1 MDSKILS
8 GEIMDKTRR
17 PTIWTGAL
25 VGAGLTAALIAVFY
39 LVQQLVGTVFV
50 PFDVFDWVGR
60 VAPGGFVRF
69 GIETIVQIITALK
82 IGNLDSAAKTAEQT
96 MAISGMFATGV
107 VVSAVLYGLL
117 PRVKTSQVPLAGLVA
132 GLVIGVPV
140 MLISATVD
148 INSTQSELINA
159 IWILL
164 GFMVWGLALGWVYNR
179 LNVTQVS
186 ETSESASVE
195 AIDRRQFLI
204 RFGGAT
210 AVITVV
216 GAGLGAILKRS
227 SLPTTEVATTAGGTS
242 TAAIQPWS
250 ATNKLPNDGDP
261 VIPATGTRPEF
272 TPVGDHY
279 RIDINTIPPRISE
292 SEWKLSVGGLVDAP
306 FEMTLAD
313 LKSKYQ
319 PIDEFVTLACISNPL
334 AGELTSTTRWT
345 GVKLKDFVADMHL
358 KPNATHLKM
367 TSADNFDEFVDIE
380 TINKDERIMLAY
392 EWDGLP
398 LAIDHGFPLRVFI
411 PNHYGMKQPKWITTI
426 EAVDGWQEGWWVRR
440 GWDKDAIMET
450 TSVIDTVAVNDT
462 ITNSDNAK
470 LIPIGGIAH
479 AGSRGI
485 SKVEL
490 KIDDGEWV
498 EAQLR
503 KPMSDVTWIIWRY
516 DWPFDQGSHTFT
528 VRCTDGA
535 GALQKEVSHG
545 PGPGGATGWH
555 RVGQS
560 V

>member
-1 MDSKILS
+1 MSS
-8 GEIMDKTRR
+8 GEIMDKSHR

-25 VGAGLTAALIAVFY
+25 IGAGLTAALIAVFY

-69 GIETIVQIITALK
+69 GIETIVQIITTLK

-96 MAISGMFATGV
+96 MAILGMFATGI
-107 VVSAVLYGLL
+107 VVSAALYGIL
-117 PRVKTSQVPLAGLVA
+117 PRIKTSQVPLAGLIA

-140 MLISATVD
+140 TLISATVD
-148 INSTQSELINA
+148 INSSQSEFINA
-159 IWILL
+159 LWILL
-164 GFMVWGLALGWVYNR
+164 GFMVWGLALGSVYNR
-179 LNVTQVS
+179 LFVTQVGDVTKS
-186 ETSESASVE
+186 DTASVE

-210 AVITVV
+210 AAITLV
-216 GAGLGAILKRS
+216 GAGLGAVLKRS
-227 SLPTTEVATTAGGTS
+227 SSPVTQVASSSTTTTGTTAL
-242 TAAIQPWS
+242 QPWS
-250 ATNKLPNDGDP
+250 ATHKLPNDGDP
-261 VIPATGTRPEF
+261 VMPAPGTRPEF

-279 RIDINTIPPRISE
+279 RIDINTIPPRIDE
-292 SEWKLSVGGLVDAP
+292 SEWKLSVVGLVDAP
-306 FEMTLAD
+306 FDITLAD
-313 LKSKYQ
+313 LKSKYT
-319 PIDEFVTLACISNPL
+319 PIDEFITLACISNPL

-345 GVKLKDFVADMHL
+345 GVKLKDFLADMHL
-358 KPNATHLKM
+358 KPNATHLKI
-367 TSADNFDEFVDIE
+367 TSADNFDEFVDIA
-380 TINKDERIMLAY
+380 TINSDERVMLAY

-398 LAIDHGFPLRVFI
+398 LAIDHGFPLRVYI

-440 GWDKDAIMET
+440 GWDKDAIMEA

-462 ITNSDNAK
+462 ITNADNAK
-470 LIPIGGIAH
+470 LIPIGGMAH

-490 KIDDGEWV
+490 KIDDADWV

-503 KPMSDVTWIIWRY
+503 KPMSDVTWVIWRY
-516 DWPFDQGSHTFT
+516 DWPFNQGSHTFT

-535 GALQKEVSHG
+535 GALQKEVDQG

>member
-1 MDSKILS
+1 MHNKILS
-8 GEIMDKTRR
+8 GEIMDKIRK

-25 VGAGLTAALIAVFY
+25 VGVCLTAALIAVFY

-60 VAPGGFVRF
+60 VAPGGLVRF
-69 GIETIVQIITALK
+69 GIETIVQIITTLK

-96 MAISGMFATGV
+96 LAISGMFVTGV
-107 VVSAVLYGLL
+107 LVSAILYGIL
-117 PRVKTSQVPLAGLVA
+117 PRIKTSQVPLAGLVA
-132 GLVIGVPV
+132 GLVVGVPV

-148 INSTQSELINA
+148 VNSTQSELINA

-164 GFMVWGLALGWVYNR
+164 GFMVWGLMLGWVYNQ
-179 LNVTQVS
+179 LTVTKVS
-186 ETSESASVE
+186 AAPESASVE

-204 RFGGAT
+204 RLGAT
-210 AVITVV
+210 TAAITVV
-216 GAGLGAILKRS
+216 GAGLGAILRRS
-227 SLPTTEVATTAGGTS
+227 STPANEVAVANTASGTP
-242 TAAIQPWS
+242 ALQPWS
-250 ATNKLPNDGDP
+250 ATHKLPNDGDP
-261 VIPATGTRPEF
+261 VIPAPGTRPEL
-272 TPVGDHY
+272 TPVGQHY

-292 SEWKLSVGGLVDAP
+292 DEWKLSVTGLVDKP
-306 FEMTLAD
+306 FEMTLSE

-358 KPNATHLKM
+358 KPNATHLKI

-380 TINKDERIMLAY
+380 TINKDERVMLAY

-398 LAIDHGFPLRVFI
+398 LAVDHGFPLRVYI

-440 GWDKDAIMET
+440 GWDKDAIMEA

-462 ITNSDNAK
+462 VTKDDKK

-490 KIDDGEWV
+490 KIDDNDWV

-503 KPMSDVTWIIWRY
+503 KPISDVTWVIWRY
-516 DWPFDQGSHTFT
+516 DWPYAQGSHTFT
-528 VRCTDGA
+528 VRCTDGE
-535 GALQKEVSHG
+535 GALQKEVNQG

>member
-1 MDSKILS
+1 
-8 GEIMDKTRR
+8 MDKIRK
-17 PTIWTGAL
+17 PTIWTGVL
-25 VGAGLTAALIAVFY
+25 VGVCLTAPLIAVFY

-60 VAPGGFVRF
+60 VAPGGLVRF
-69 GIETIVQIITALK
+69 GIETIVQIITTLK

-96 MAISGMFATGV
+96 MAISGMFVTCV

-117 PRVKTSQVPLAGLVA
+117 PRFKTSQVPLAGLVA
-132 GLVIGVPV
+132 GLIIGVPV
-140 MLISATVD
+140 MLISAAVD
-148 INSTQSELINA
+148 INSTQSELVNA

-179 LNVTQVS
+179 LTVSSVT
-186 ETSESASVE
+186 TASESAMVE
-195 AIDRRQFLI
+195 SIDRRNFLI
-204 RFGGAT
+204 RLGGAT
-210 AVITVV
+210 AAITLV
-216 GAGLGAILKRS
+216 GAGLGAALRR
-227 SLPTTEVATTAGGTS
+227 TTAPSNEVALNTDTS
-242 TAAIQPWS
+242 GAALQPWS
-250 ATNKLPNDGDP
+250 ATHKLPNDGDP
-261 VIPATGTRPEF
+261 VIPAAGTRPEL
-272 TPVGDHY
+272 TPVGQHY
-279 RIDINTIPPRISE
+279 RIDINTIPPRIAE
-292 SEWKLSVGGLVDAP
+292 SEWKLSVGGLVDEP
-306 FEMTLAD
+306 FEMTLAE

-319 PIDEFVTLACISNPL
+319 PVDEFVTLACISNPL

-358 KPNATHLKM
+358 KSNATHLKI

-380 TINKDERIMLAY
+380 TINKDERVMLAY

-398 LAIDHGFPLRVFI
+398 LAVDHGFPLRVYI

-426 EAVDGWQEGWWVRR
+426 EAVDSWHEGWWVRR
-440 GWDKDAIMET
+440 GWDKDAIMEA

-462 ITNSDNAK
+462 VTKDDKK

-490 KIDDGEWV
+490 KVDDADWV
-498 EAQLR
+498 EAELR
-503 KPMSDVTWIIWRY
+503 KPISDVTWVIWRY
-516 DWPFDQGSHTFT
+516 DWPFSEGSHTFT
-528 VRCTDGA
+528 VRCTDGE
-535 GALQKEVSHG
+535 GTLQKEANRT

-555 RVGQS
+555 HIGQT